1 MFNTIYCH
9 SSEDMHELPDES
21 VHLIVTS
28 PPYFNARDYSQ
39 YDSYNAYL
47 KCLDGVF
54 KECHRVTSEG
64 RFLAINSSPVITP
77 RVNRSDSS
85 IRHAIPFDLH
95 HLLIRMGWD
104 FIDDIVWVKPEASA
118 KHRNGGFC
126 QHRKPLGYKPN
137 AVSEYIMVY
146 RKHTDKL
153 IDWNMAEYGDESN
166 VDDNYETSNVWHIAP
181 YSDDKHPAPFPVELP
196 RRLIQ
201 LYSFKD
207 DVVLD
212 PFMGSGTTA
221 LAAKELGRRWV
232 GYDTSEKYVE
242 LTNQRLR
249 QEMLFTNF

>member
-1 MFNTIYCH
+1 MNTIFCH

-21 VHLIVTS
+21 VHLVVTS
-28 PPYFNARDYSQ
+28 PPYFNAREYSQ
-39 YDSYNAYL
+39 YDSYNSYL

-64 RFLAINSSPVITP
+64 RFCIVNTSPVLVP
-77 RVNRSDSS
+77 RNARSKSS
-85 IRHAIPFDLH
+85 KRHAIPFDLH
-95 HLLIRMGWD
+95 SILTRMGWG
-104 FIDDIVWVKPEASA
+104 FIDDIVWVKPEASV
-118 KHRNGGFC
+118 KLRNGNF
-126 QHRKPLGYKPN
+126 QQNRKPLAYKPN
-137 AVSEYIMVY
+137 AVSEYLMVY

-153 IDWNMAEYGDESN
+153 IDWNMAQYGDESN

-181 YSDDKHPAPFPVELP
+181 CSDDKHPAPFPVELP

-201 LYSFKD
+201 LYSFKE

-242 LTNQRLR
+242 LATGRLR
-249 QEMLFTNF
+249 QEMLFT